1 MIPRILIAED
11 DPQYARWLRHHI
23 ESIWPESEPKICSPS
38 RLAARLAETNTD
50 PPELVLLGAHFAT
63 RGDEDCEGFQ
73 LLRQLR
79 RLPAT
84 PPVVVVAAGGSELT
98 AVKALRLNAADYQP
112 RDLLNAPGLERSLR
126 RALARATRQR
136 NRLRRRARRP
146 STAPAGGRAAQTG
159 VVPTVPPLLQPELP
173 GYTLRHEI
181 GASSRATVWL
191 AVSHALGRTVAL
203 KISRLGPD
211 EIDPHQGF
219 AREYEAIRALRHPSI
234 VDIFDYGVHRGR
246 EYLAMEYFPCG
257 DLKLRLQ
264 NPIAPERCL
273 DYLRRIAEALQVV
286 HGAGLLHR
294 DLKPPNIMLR
304 EDASVVLIDFGLAK
318 RVGSTTGSTAVGILR
333 GSPYY
338 MSPEQV
344 RGLPLDARSDLYS
357 LGVVFYEM
365 LTGRKPYLGTTAIE
379 LMEQHV
385 AGRRAPLPIGLDSFE
400 ALLAPLMATDREDR
414 FPDAATL
421 LEALTQVSADV
432 GTTDDALATVS
443 HAS

>member
-1 MIPRILIAED
+1 M
-11 DPQYARWLRHHI
+11 
-23 ESIWPESEPKICSPS
+23 
-38 RLAARLAETNTD
+38 AASCA
-50 PPELVLLGAHFAT
+50 
-63 RGDEDCEGFQ
+63 
-73 LLRQLR
+73 
-79 RLPAT
+79 
-84 PPVVVVAAGGSELT
+84 
-98 AVKALRLNAADYQP
+98 AVKALRLGAADYQP

-126 RALARATRQR
+126 RALDQAAHRRTH
-136 NRLRRRARRP
+136 RRRRTRGRREG
-146 STAPAGGRAAQTG
+146 SLPAGTRAAQTG
-159 VVPTVPPLLQPELP
+159 VVAAARPAQLPELP

-191 AVSHALGRTVAL
+191 AFGETLGRTVAL
-203 KISRLGPD
+203 KVSRQRPD
-211 EIDPHQGF
+211 EGDPHQGF
-219 AREYEAIRALRHPSI
+219 AREHEAIRALRHPSI
-234 VDIFDYGVHRGR
+234 VDIFDYGVHEGH

-273 DYLRRIAEALQVV
+273 GYLRRIAESLRVV
-286 HGAGLLHR
+286 HDAGLLHR

-304 EDASVVLIDFGLAK
+304 EDASIVLIDFGLAK

-338 MSPEQV
+338 MSPEQI

-365 LTGRKPYLGTTAIE
+365 LTGRKPYVGTTAIE

-385 AGRRAPLPIGLDSFE
+385 AGRRTPLPAGLDAFE
-400 ALLAPLMATDREDR
+400 ALLAPLMATERSDR

-421 LEALTQVSADV
+421 L
-432 GTTDDALATVS
+432 DALAQVGANAGSATDADANLAAAEGTLS
-443 HAS
+443 HAG